1 MKMNS
6 IWEINAHRPHFER
19 FDGDISVDV
28 LIVGG
33 GIAGILCAHALREAH
48 INYALIESD
57 RICGGITQNTTAKI
71 TVQHG
76 LIYDKLIREFG
87 IRKAR
92 QYLEANNDALKEYRR
107 LCARI
112 DCDFEECDAY
122 LYSVNDKGKI
132 EKEANAYKELGIKA
146 ERTTNL
152 PLPFP
157 VADSLRVSGQAQFNP
172 IKFLFEISK
181 GLRIYENT
189 KAVEFAPGEVRTNR
203 GNIRAKKIIVA
214 THFPIINK
222 HGGYFAKLYQ
232 HRSYV
237 LALKDA
243 PQFEGMYIDEN
254 EKGLSFRNYGEYLL
268 LGGGSHRTGK
278 NGGNWREL
286 EDFAAKYYPN
296 AKEVCRFATQDCMT
310 LDGVPYIGKYSQ
322 KAEGLY
328 VATGFNKWGMTSAM
342 AAAMILRDEILG
354 KINRYAEV
362 FSPSRSI
369 FRPQL
374 AINLFETTVNLL
386 TPTAPRCPHLGCAL
400 KYNKAEHT
408 WDCPCHGSR
417 FTEDGKLIDNPAT
430 DDKSGMA

>member
-57 RICGGITQNTTAKI
+57 RICGGITQITTAKI

-146 ERTTNL
+146 ERTDKL
-152 PLPFP
+152 PLPFS
-157 VADSLRVSGQAQFNP
+157 VAAALRVSGQAEFNP
-172 IKFLFEISK
+172 LKFLYEIAK
-181 GLRIYENT
+181 DLRIYENT
-189 KAVEFAPGEVRTNR
+189 KAIEFAPCEVRTNR
-203 GNIRAKKIIVA
+203 GKIRAKKIIIA

-222 HGGYFAKLYQ
+222 HGGYFAKMYQ

-237 LALKDA
+237 LAL
-243 PQFEGMYIDEN
+243 
-254 EKGLSFRNYGEYLL
+254 
-268 LGGGSHRTGK
+268 
-278 NGGNWREL
+278 
-286 EDFAAKYYPN
+286 
-296 AKEVCRFATQDCMT
+296 
-310 LDGVPYIGKYSQ
+310 
-322 KAEGLY
+322 
-328 VATGFNKWGMTSAM
+328 
-342 AAAMILRDEILG
+342 
-354 KINRYAEV
+354 
-362 FSPSRSI
+362 
-369 FRPQL
+369 
-374 AINLFETTVNLL
+374 
-386 TPTAPRCPHLGCAL
+386 
-400 KYNKAEHT
+400 
-408 WDCPCHGSR
+408 
-417 FTEDGKLIDNPAT
+417 
-430 DDKSGMA
+430 